1 MPDTYPIFQ
10 FDAVDLERDETMG
23 NKVKYWFRHGDERW
37 LYKEGRE
44 NTGEDWSEKLGSE
57 IASLLDIP
65 AARVELAEYAGKR
78 GCASLS
84 FVNPKEGALL
94 IHGNEVLAG
103 QVLGYDK
110 DKVFHQSDHT
120 LDNIRAAISKMFPD
134 PDVHHGVLTELC
146 SYLVLDALIGNTDR
160 HHQNWGLLMVLTLA
174 EGHLMAD
181 TLQVAPSYDHAS
193 SLGRE
198 LRDEKRASLLASN
211 AVASY
216 VRKGRGAVFFKPSDN
231 HGANPLRLVEY
242 GALKFS
248 EYFSPG
254 LERLRLTTLNDLN
267 QTVDRV
273 PGDRMSPV
281 TREFTKAFL
290 AYTYGCLCN
299 LLK

>member
-10 FDAVDLERDETMG
+10 FDAVDLERDETLG
-23 NKVKYWFRHGDERW
+23 NKVKYWFRRGDERW

-120 LDNIRAAISKMFPD
+120 LDNKI
-134 PDVHHGVLTELC
+134 
-146 SYLVLDALIGNTDR
+146 
-160 HHQNWGLLMVLTLA
+160 
-174 EGHLMAD
+174 
-181 TLQVAPSYDHAS
+181 
-193 SLGRE
+193 
-198 LRDEKRASLLASN
+198 
-211 AVASY
+211 
-216 VRKGRGAVFFKPSDN
+216 
-231 HGANPLRLVEY
+231 
-242 GALKFS
+242 
-248 EYFSPG
+248 
-254 LERLRLTTLNDLN
+254 
-267 QTVDRV
+267 
-273 PGDRMSPV
+273 
-281 TREFTKAFL
+281 
-290 AYTYGCLCN
+290 
-299 LLK
+299 